1 MNPRYRG
8 YVFSRPFMGERV
20 PQAVQNLVIRDYCKK
35 KGFEYLLSS
44 TEYAMPTCHLIL
56 EQSIETISEVDGI
69 VMYSVFQLPENNA
82 HRRDV
87 CQRVTKVK
95 KQIHFAC
102 ENLSLSSQEDAEG
115 LETLWMIK
123 KTISLCPSKIELLPC
138 LK

>member
-8 YVFSRPFMGERV
+8 YVFSRPFLGERV

-69 VMYSVFQLPENNA
+69 VMYSIFQLPENNA

-87 CQRVTKVK
+87 CQRVTKAK

-102 ENLSLSSQEDAEG
+102 ENLSLSSKEDAEE